1 MFFQETKNL
10 SISDIDI
17 PVIFFEQIM
26 PVIDSAYIKVYLY
39 GYYISTLDDQKELID
54 NNELAGRLKISPDEV
69 IEAWDFL
76 ESCGL
81 IKKHKNDSG
90 LSWDFSVEFI
100 DLKNLYL
107 SKDEAKSA
115 VNTDELIMMS
125 KNSDL
130 KTMFDSIES
139 ITKRT
144 LNYNEIRTIN
154 EFMKEYSVPKELV
167 VEAFSFCVTIKKI
180 KTVSAALSILR
191 TWHLDGIRNADDLKK
206 HLDKRHHKY
215 SAYRSILSMLGEYRL
230 PTKAE
235 QKVMDT
241 WLDDM
246 NFSLEVIELA
256 FERSTAIKNPNM
268 NYVNGILKNW
278 HAKYLKKNNI
288 KSATA
293 NSSSPLEFRT
303 SLLGYIHL
311 DQETLSDKDDKML
324 QYMYSAYA
332 LNDLISCADHIK
344 NENKSA
350 TVEEIFNIM
359 SNPAPGAQNTV
370 SFSERELTDS
380 SKIAVNDIIDIID
393 EKAPR
398 NSSKAK
404 PSSKSVNASSTND
417 DLESKLLEKRKGS
430 KI

>member
-1 MFFQETKNL
+1 MFFQEQKNL
-10 SISDIDI
+10 SISDIDM
-17 PVIFFEQIM
+17 PVIFFEQIL

-39 GYYISTLDDQKELID
+39 GYYIYTLDDQKELID
-54 NNELAGRLKISPDEV
+54 NRELARRLKVPVDEV

-81 IKKHKNDSG
+81 VKKHKNDSG
-90 LSWDFSVEFI
+90 LVWDFSVEFI
-100 DLKNLYL
+100 DLKSLYL
-107 SKDEAKSA
+107 SKAESKSA

-130 KTMFDSIES
+130 KNMFDSIES

-180 KTVSAALSILR
+180 KTVSGALSILR
-191 TWHLDGIRNADDLKK
+191 TWHLDGIRNADDLKQ
-206 HLDKRHHKY
+206 HLEKRHHKY

-241 WLDDM
+241 WMDDM

-278 HAKYLKKNNI
+278 HAKYLKKNHI
-288 KSATA
+288 KPAEA
-293 NSSSPLEFRT
+293 NTMSPLEFRT
-303 SLLGYIHL
+303 SLLGYINI
-311 DQETLSDKDDKML
+311 DKQNLSDKEDKML
-324 QYMYSAYA
+324 SYMHTAYG
-332 LNDLISCADHIK
+332 LNDLISCADHIR
-344 NENKSA
+344 NEDDEVS
-350 TVEEIFNIM
+350 VEAIFNIM
-359 SNPAPGAQNTV
+359 SNPNSESGKAQ
-370 SFSERELTDS
+370 SSADLTDN
-380 SKIAVNDIIDIID
+380 SKIAVKDIMDIID
-393 EKAPR
+393 EKGPR
-398 NSSKAK
+398 NSSKPK
-404 PSSKSVNASSTND
+404 SPSRTAASSAAND
-417 DLESKLLEKRKGS
+417 DLESKLLQKRKNS
-430 KI
+430 KG